1 MYRHVKKIQQ
11 NAVRDLSSGTLYSVA
26 WQLVTDVSGQPI
38 VLIFM
43 GQAVQEESREH
54 FLPPF
59 PLPHAP
65 LILLASVTFSE
76 NQSPP
81 TPFPT

>member
-11 NAVRDLSSGTLYSVA
+11 YAVRDLRFSGTLYSVA

-38 VLIFM
+38 RLIFR

-54 FLPPF
+54 FLPPS
-59 PLPHAP
+59 LPAP
-65 LILLASVTFSE
+65 SRCTNLIG
-76 NQSPP
+76 
-81 TPFPT
+81 